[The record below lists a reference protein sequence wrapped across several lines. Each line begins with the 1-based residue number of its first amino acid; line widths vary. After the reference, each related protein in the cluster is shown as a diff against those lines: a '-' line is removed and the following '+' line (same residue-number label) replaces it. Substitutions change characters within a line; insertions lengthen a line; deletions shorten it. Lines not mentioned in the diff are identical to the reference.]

1 MHYSDI
7 YGDLSVPKDEK
18 PVIPAATVV
27 LLRDIDNAMEV
38 LMLKKITRIDFGGMW
53 VFPGGRIDP
62 SDYPEDKNL
71 ERAARNA
78 AQREAREEAGISPD
92 TDQLIWFAHWTPPAS
107 APARFGTWF
116 FVAAAPIGDNVR
128 IDDSEIKEH
137 QWMSPQRALE
147 KHCTGEVDLAPPTWI
162 TLYYLSQHT
171 STKKVFDYLKSQGP
185 MIYETHV
192 AVRGDGVRVAMWNG
206 DAGYEHWN
214 ADAEGER
221 HRLIMKKGAFQFEHT
236 AESTKEGLS
245 KPI

>member
-1 MHYSDI
+1 MIQAITLKIKILNGQHEMP
-7 YGDLSVPKDEK
+7 LKEK
-18 PVIPAATVV
+18 
-27 LLRDIDNAMEV
+27 
-38 LMLKKITRIDFGGMW
+38 
-53 VFPGGRIDP
+53 
-62 SDYPEDKNL
+62 L
-71 ERAARNA
+71 ERKHAFHPI
-78 AQREAREEAGISPD
+78 QISSFG
-92 TDQLIWFAHWTPPAS
+92 LHIGLLPAS

-116 FVAAAPIGDNVR
+116 FVAAAPIGDSVR

-137 QWMSPQRALE
+137 QWMSPQRALK
-147 KHCTGEVDLAPPTWI
+147 KHCAGEVNLAPPTWI

-171 STKKVFDYLKSQGP
+171 STQKVLDYLKSQGP

-206 DAGYEHWN
+206 DAGYQNWN

-236 AESTKEGLS
+236 SESTKEGLS